1 MTYPFVSA
9 GRFSLLLPAALF
21 TLIFLSSAQE
31 SGCKRKGGGITAAKP
46 ASSVRSP
53 EYLQKQMRRRNMGDV
68 RNMTARADIFA
79 EGNGDNITANAQ
91 IIWVRDSVL
100 FVNVKKFG
108 LEAIRAMIRPD
119 SAFILNRLDKTYIAE
134 DLESLQRRFSLPE
147 GFPLLQEV
155 LLASAYF
162 LPDLK
167 LKSDIRE
174 DLHRLSGA
182 NGQYSSEYRIEE
194 GSYFLR
200 YETFIR
206 QKDAS
211 LISLSFDSYKKT
223 EEAGA
228 FPYLRRIEAFSPET
242 GAMRLQIKFDHV
254 AFNVQPKFRFE
265 IPDHYKRVEND

>member
-1 MTYPFVSA
+1 
-9 GRFSLLLPAALF
+9 
-21 TLIFLSSAQE
+21 
-31 SGCKRKGGGITAAKP
+31 
-46 ASSVRSP
+46 
-53 EYLQKQMRRRNMGDV
+53 MGDAQ
-68 RNMTARADIFA
+68 NMSARADIFA

-91 IIWVRDSVL
+91 IIWVRDSVI

-223 EEAGA
+223 EETGA

-242 GAMRLQIKFDHV
+242 GVMRLQIKFDDV
-254 AFNVQPKFRFE
+254 SFNVQPKFRFE
-265 IPDHYKRVEND
+265 IPGHYKRVEND

>member
-1 MTYPFVSA
+1 MINPFVFPL
-9 GRFSLLLPAALF
+9 RFQALLPVALLALVLTSAAVP
-21 TLIFLSSAQE
+21 T
-31 SGCKRKGGGITAAKP
+31 GCSRKIGGVSDGKP
-46 ASSVRSP
+46 ASSVKSA
-53 EYLQKQMRRRNMGDV
+53 EYLQKQLRRRDMRDV
-68 RNMTARADIFA
+68 QNMTARAEIYA

-91 IIWVRDSVL
+91 IIWIRDSVL
-100 FVNVKKFG
+100 FVNIKKFG

-167 LKSDIRE
+167 LNSDIRE
-174 DLHRLSGA
+174 NLHRLSGA

-194 GSYFLR
+194 GSYFLK

-242 GAMRLQIKFDHV
+242 GAMRLQIQFEKV
-254 AFNVQPKFRFE
+254 AFNGQPKFRFE
-265 IPDHYKRVEND
+265 IPEHYKRVEND

>member
-1 MTYPFVSA
+1 MS
-9 GRFSLLLPAALF
+9 
-21 TLIFLSSAQE
+21 
-31 SGCKRKGGGITAAKP
+31 
-46 ASSVRSP
+46 
-53 EYLQKQMRRRNMGDV
+53 DV
-68 RNMTARADIFA
+68 QSMTARADIFA
-79 EGNGDNITANAQ
+79 EGNGDNISANAQ
-91 IIWVRDSVL
+91 IIWVRDSVI

-134 DLESLQRRFSLPE
+134 DLESLQRRFSMPE

-182 NGQYSSEYRIEE
+182 NAQYSSEYRIEE
-194 GSYFLR
+194 GSFLLR
-200 YETFIR
+200 HETFIR

-211 LISLSFDSYKKT
+211 LISLSYDSYKKT

-242 GAMRLQIKFDHV
+242 GSMRLQIKFDHV
-254 AFNVQPKFRFE
+254 VFNVQPKFRFE

>member
-1 MTYPFVSA
+1 MTYPFVPSC
-9 GRFSLLLPAALF
+9 RPSLLFPAALF
-21 TLIFLSSAQE
+21 LLFVLSSAQE
-31 SGCKRKGGGITAAKP
+31 SGCKRKSGSITAAKP

-53 EYLQKQMRRRNMGDV
+53 EYLQKQLRRRDMSDMQS
-68 RNMTARADIFA
+68 MTARADIFA
-79 EGNGDNITANAQ
+79 EGNGDNISANAQ
-91 IIWVRDSVL
+91 IIWVRDSVI

-134 DLESLQRRFSLPE
+134 DLESLQRRFSMPE

-182 NGQYSSEYRIEE
+182 NAQYSSEYRIEE
-194 GSYFLR
+194 GSFLLR
-200 YETFIR
+200 HETFIR

-211 LISLSFDSYKKT
+211 LISLSYDSYKKT

-242 GAMRLQIKFDHV
+242 GSTRLQIKFDHV
-254 AFNVQPKFRFE
+254 VFNVQPKFRFE